1 MKRLQK
7 LAILCVCVAIATI
20 FQSYTA
26 SGSTKYLREIFNPYN
41 STPVSQWVHQ
51 DSLNNKKH
59 APLDITPN
67 FRDRNCAGI
76 EPQLKI
82 ALPVTS
88 PTCISQVLSPWS
100 TAAPSPIPRSEA
112 NNAVVNN
119 KLYVFGGYINSSFQA
134 TTRSDVYDP
143 ATNTWRQLANL
154 PQPITH
160 AGVAV
165 DGDTIY
171 LAGGYIGA
179 PSNPSTAKVFKYN
192 VTTNTWSQFR
202 ALPAPRGAGGLVL
215 LGRELHFISGINYKK
230 NADKGDHWVFNL
242 DRGTGW
248 TSKAPLPNP
257 RNHFGYTV
265 NGGKIYVIGGQHV
278 LDERNANQSDVHI
291 YEPSRNTWTKIAS
304 LPMGRSHTHTS
315 TFVRNGRIIIVGGRA
330 NGNPTPKTLA
340 AVTQYNPLLNRW
352 VNLSP
357 LPEPRQAIVAK
368 LINNQ
373 FVATTG
379 SASGPNPQ
387 TTTWISSQ

>member
-7 LAILCVCVAIATI
+7 LAILCLCVAIATI

-26 SGSTKYLREIFNPYN
+26 TGSTKYLRGIFNSDN
-41 STPVSQWVHQ
+41 SIRGSEWVHQ
-51 DSLNNKKH
+51 DSSNNKTH
-59 APLDITPN
+59 TPLEITPN

-76 EPQLKI
+76 ESQLNTP
-82 ALPVTS
+82 LPITY
-88 PTCISQVLSPWS
+88 PTCISNVLSPWS

-143 ATNTWRQLANL
+143 ATNTWMQLANL
-154 PQPITH
+154 PQAITH

-171 LAGGYIGA
+171 LAGGYIGD

-202 ALPAPRGAGGLVL
+202 ALPAPRGAGGLVI
-215 LGRELHFISGINYKK
+215 LGRELHFISGINYQK

-242 DRGTGW
+242 DGGTSW
-248 TSKAPLPNP
+248 VSKAPLPNP

-265 NGGKIYVIGGQHV
+265 NDGKIYVIGGQHV
-278 LDERNANQSDVHI
+278 LDEKRKNQSDVHV
-291 YEPSRNTWTKIAS
+291 YEPLSNSWTKIAS

-315 TFVRNGRIIIVGGRA
+315 TFVRDGRIVIVGGRA
-330 NGNPTPKTLA
+330 NGYPIPTTLTD
-340 AVTQYNPLLNRW
+340 VTEYNPLLDTW
-352 VNLSP
+352 LELSP
-357 LPEPRQAIVAK
+357 LPEARQAIAAQ

>member
-7 LAILCVCVAIATI
+7 LAILCLSVAIATI

-26 SGSTKYLREIFNPYN
+26 TGSTKYLREIFNLNNYTN
-41 STPVSQWVHQ
+41 GSQLVHQ
-51 DSLNNKKH
+51 DSLNNRHK
-59 APLDITPN
+59 PLDITPK

-76 EPQLKI
+76 ESQLH
-82 ALPVTS
+82 TS
-88 PTCISQVLSPWS
+88 VSAPTCISQVLSPWS

-143 ATNTWRQLANL
+143 ATNTWMQVADL
-154 PQPITH
+154 PLPITH

-171 LAGGYIGA
+171 LAGGYIGDL
-179 PSNPSTAKVFKYN
+179 STPSTAKVFKYN
-192 VTTNTWSQFR
+192 VTMNTWSQGTS
-202 ALPAPRGAGGLVL
+202 LPAPRGAGGLVI
-215 LGRELHFISGINYKK
+215 LGRELHFFGGHNVTRTEDNGS
-230 NADKGDHWVFNL
+230 HWVFNL
-242 DRGTGW
+242 DRPTNW
-248 TSKAPLPNP
+248 VSKAPLPNP

-265 NGGKIYVIGGQHV
+265 NNGNIYVIGGLH
-278 LDERNANQSDVHI
+278 LGDNKFGNQSDVHT
-291 YEPSRNTWTKIAS
+291 YNPLTNTWRQVAS
-304 LPMGRSHTHTS
+304 LPQPRSHTHTS
-315 TFVRNGRIIIVGGRA
+315 TFVRNGRIVIVGGRA
-330 NGNPTPKTLA
+330 NGSSGPVLA
-340 AVTQYNPLLNRW
+340 DVTEYDPLLNRW
-352 VNLSP
+352 VELSP
-357 LPEPRQAIVAK
+357 LPEPRQAIAAQV
-368 LINNQ
+368 INNQ